1 MSVIQGVTEF
11 FELFLNNADKVEH
24 IFFELFRHIGIKTHQ
39 KKTFFNAVHYRIY
52 CQKVIDSPGVKQMIQ
67 EVRQFADHN
76 EELKQCF
83 LKIDQIRQKGV
94 EAVQPNNDLCKDFDT
109 FYREISEESKVN
121 IIEELQAYS
130 HQPLQLEENFV
141 DEDQENSG
149 RKKGKKKQ
157 KKPENFQQH
166 SSQYKKAAK
175 ENENNAFQQMDI
187 DSLVNAIEQDSL
199 KQAGRKKAKKKA
211 QKVNPEQSAMEQA
224 EPSHNVSTGDPED
237 SEEFENVLCSFQVR
251 LQQASKKAKIKPNV
265 SKHWL
270 EGLKKQLQSS

>member
-1 MSVIQGVTEF
+1 MSRTSFLFTSESVSEGHPDKVAARISDTVVD
-11 FELFLNNADKVEH
+11 LFLSKAPYARVACET
-24 IFFELFRHIGIKTHQ
+24 LVKT
-39 KKTFFNAVHYRIY
+39 
-52 CQKVIDSPGVKQMIQ
+52 GVAIVAG
-67 EVRQFADHN
+67 EVTTSAWVD
-76 EELKQCF
+76 
-83 LKIDQIRQKGV
+83 
-94 EAVQPNNDLCKDFDT
+94 
-109 FYREISEESKVN
+109 
-121 IIEELQAYS
+121 IEELTRKVINDIGYDNSSVGFDGHTCAIINMLGKQSPDIAAG
-130 HQPLQLEENFV
+130 V
-141 DEDQENSG
+141 DGS
-149 RKKGKKKQ
+149 KKKQ

-224 EPSHNVSTGDPED
+224 EPNHNVSTGDPED